1 MRQLTL
7 KGFLRQYCCLLA
19 DLDTR
24 SYARLVNRAE
34 NGWSRV
40 VEPLVL
46 LAAVEG
52 KLPLL
57 SKRAGD
63 LTRSAISQFEAS
75 FHVVKSVPIPES
87 ELLEHQED
95 LPGAFRKVLVSYV
108 AEKGKVSNERRLTGV
123 LREMLLPLMEEKKL
137 TGYRLCKDL
146 GLNSGNVYAYLA
158 NGNVKCVSKETALRM
173 FEYAEAYQP

>member
-19 DLDTR
+19 ELDTR

-34 NGWSRV
+34 NGWSRL
-40 VEPLVL
+40 VEPLAL
-46 LAAVEG
+46 LAVVED

-57 SKRAGD
+57 KKRAGD
-63 LTRSAISQFEAS
+63 LTRAGITQLEAAM
-75 FHVVKSVPIPES
+75 PIESNTPVTESSLLERKDDLPES
-87 ELLEHQED
+87 
-95 LPGAFRKVLVSYV
+95 FRKVLDSYV
-108 AEKGKVSNERRLTGV
+108 AEKGKAANERRLTGV
-123 LREMLLPLMEEKKL
+123 LREMLLPLMEEKRL

-146 GLNSGNVYAYLA
+146 GLNTGNVYAYLA
-158 NGNVKCVSKETALRM
+158 KGNVRCVSKETALRM

>member
-24 SYARLVNRAE
+24 SYARLANRAE

-40 VEPLVL
+40 VEPLIL
-46 LAAVEG
+46 LAVVEG

-57 SKRAGD
+57 KMRAGKLTHTGITQLETAIPILSNAPVAESVLLERQND
-63 LTRSAISQFEAS
+63 L
-75 FHVVKSVPIPES
+75 PES
-87 ELLEHQED
+87 
-95 LPGAFRKVLVSYV
+95 FRKVLVSYV
-108 AEKGKVSNERRLTGV
+108 AEKGKLSNERRLTGV
-123 LREMLLPLMEEKKL
+123 LREMLLPLMKEKKL

-146 GLNSGNVYAYLA
+146 GLNSGNVYAYLV

-173 FEYAEAYQP
+173 FEYAETYQP